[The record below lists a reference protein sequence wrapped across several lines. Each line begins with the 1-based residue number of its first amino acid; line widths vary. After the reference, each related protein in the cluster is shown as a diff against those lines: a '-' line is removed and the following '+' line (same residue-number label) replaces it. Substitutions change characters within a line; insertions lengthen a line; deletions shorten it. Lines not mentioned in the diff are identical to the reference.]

1 MKSYLLLLALLLL
14 RLFSAQAQDLTNA
27 GRRDSAIKVAVMQHG
42 RYSSFL
48 YTINNE
54 PITPATLKSILK
66 RYPKSAEELRKG
78 SGQKR
83 LAFILLPVAAAGIII
98 GGIQSDKHLNE
109 GGSAFSRAPVP
120 ISIGLG
126 AFFGSAFLAASS
138 NHFGKAIEIY
148 NSQFK

>member
-1 MKSYLLLLALLLL
+1 MKSYLLLLCLLLL

-27 GRRDSAIKVAVMQHG
+27 GRRDSAIKVAVMRHG

-66 RYPKSAEELRKG
+66 SYPKSAEELQKG
-78 SGQKR
+78 RGQKR
-83 LAFILLPVAAAGIII
+83 LALLLVPVAVAGFII
-98 GGIQSDKHLNE
+98 GGIQSDKHKDE
-109 GGSAFSRAPVP
+109 AGSRFSTAPVP

-126 AFFGSAFLAASS
+126 AFFGSIFFAASS
-138 NHFGKAIEIY
+138 DHFGKAIEVY
-148 NSQFK
+148 NSRFK